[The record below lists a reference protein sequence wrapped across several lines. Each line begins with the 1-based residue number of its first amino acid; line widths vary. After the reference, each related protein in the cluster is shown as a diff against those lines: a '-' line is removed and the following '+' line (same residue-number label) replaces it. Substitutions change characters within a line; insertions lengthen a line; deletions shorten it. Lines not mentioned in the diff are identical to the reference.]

1 MRELFDDYA
10 DLDDDGDDITPAW
23 IAEYERAV
31 AAETKR
37 LKNRTPEQVA
47 QDKERNRCRQIY
59 KMILTQPK
67 DMSEEGHFFTL
78 ISETPDQINQPID
91 GLGNTLAHYLANPK
105 RIPYIRTNADKSK
118 EWAWR
123 SSTEGEEEALWGW
136 AETILAAKPDP
147 FIANAEGF
155 TAVDLACEASPD
167 SVELLLNNDGGV
179 NQEGR
184 KRKAKARAIFMAAA
198 GMASEVET
206 PSTEDVVGTIVGLG
220 AYLDTDCEFL
230 ECGNAMRSCL
240 TFREVLPTLGFSKE
254 TLGAVLLALMSQKER
269 DARDVEN
276 TARLLFPNVPLGIN
290 AS

>member
-1 MRELFDDYA
+1 MRELFDDYE
-10 DLDDDGDDITPAW
+10 DLGYDYSDITPAW
-23 IAEYERAV
+23 LAEYERAQ
-31 AAETKR
+31 AAERKR
-37 LKNRTPEQVA
+37 LRNRSPEEVA
-47 QDKERNRCRQIY
+47 QDKERSRCRQIY
-59 KMILTQPK
+59 KLLLTPPK
-67 DMSEEGHFFTL
+67 DFDDEGQLFTL

-105 RIPYIRTNADKSK
+105 RIPFIRTNADKSK

-123 SSTEGEEEALWGW
+123 DAKPSEEESIWAW

-147 FIANAEGF
+147 FIANAEGL
-155 TAVDLACEASPD
+155 TAIDIACTVSPA
-167 SVELLLNNDGGV
+167 SVELLINNDGGV
-179 NQEGR
+179 NNEG
-184 KRKAKARAIFMAAA
+184 KKSKAMARAIFMAAA
-198 GMASEVET
+198 GMACEAEV

-276 TARLLFPNVPLGIN
+276 TARLLFPQVPLGLN
-290 AS
+290 AT

>member
-123 SSTEGEEEALWGW
+123 DAKPSEEEAIWAW
-136 AETILAAKPDP
+136 AEVILAAKPDP
-147 FIANAEGF
+147 FIANADGL
-155 TAVDLACEASPD
+155 TAIDIACTVSPA
-167 SVELLLNNDGGV
+167 SVELLTNNDGGV
-179 NQEGR
+179 NPEGK
-184 KRKAKARAIFMAAA
+184 KRKALARAIFMAAA
-198 GMASEVET
+198 GMASEAEI

-254 TLGAVLLALMSQKER
+254 TLGAVLLAIMTKKER

-276 TARLLFPNVPLGIN
+276 TARLLFPDVPLGIN
-290 AS
+290 AI